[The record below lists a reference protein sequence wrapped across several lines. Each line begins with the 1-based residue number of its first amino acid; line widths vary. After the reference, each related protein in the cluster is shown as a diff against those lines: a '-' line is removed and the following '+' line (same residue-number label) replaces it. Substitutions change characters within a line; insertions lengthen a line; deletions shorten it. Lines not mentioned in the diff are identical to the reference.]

1 MQILNLILKK
11 VRSFVF
17 YAVTV
22 SFSCTGEEE
31 ISCSSAHKKI
41 STKGKEKK
49 IDNLQSSDDK
59 VYA

>member
-1 MQILNLILKK
+1 MQIPNLILKK
-11 VRSFVF
+11 VRTFVF
-17 YAVTV
+17 SVTV

-31 ISCSSAHKKI
+31 ISCSLTHKKS

-49 IDNLQSSDDK
+49 IDNLQSADDK